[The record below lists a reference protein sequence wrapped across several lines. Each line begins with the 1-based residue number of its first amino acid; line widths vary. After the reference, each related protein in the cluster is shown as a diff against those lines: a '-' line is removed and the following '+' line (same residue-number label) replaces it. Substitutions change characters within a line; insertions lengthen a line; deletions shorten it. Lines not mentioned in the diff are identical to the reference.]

1 MRTIH
6 VKIVD
11 WYIAFKPENEL
22 IYQLLAR
29 HYNVDLE
36 EKSPDYVTCG
46 RLGNEHLQYDCV
58 KIIRVGEN
66 IVPDFNLFDYAIGFD
81 PIEFSDRYIRG
92 PLYVSYSSF
101 ANLETREIPSP
112 EMLLSRNFCSMVVS
126 NGGGD
131 PMCTNFFLRMNQY
144 KSVTSGGRYLNNVG
158 GPVQDKLKFCARYKF
173 NIAFENSCSLG
184 YTTEI
189 VMEPLC
195 VHSIPIYFGNPDVTS
210 DFNKECMVLDCVV
223 NS

>member
-11 WYIAFKPENEL
+11 WYIGFKPENEL

-36 EKSPDYVTCG
+36 EKSPDYVICG

-101 ANLETREIPSP
+101 ANLETREISP
-112 EMLLSRNFCSMVVS
+112 PKCYCQETF
-126 NGGGD
+126 
-131 PMCTNFFLRMNQY
+131 
-144 KSVTSGGRYLNNVG
+144 
-158 GPVQDKLKFCARYKF
+158 A
-173 NIAFENSCSLG
+173 AW
-184 YTTEI
+184 
-189 VMEPLC
+189 
-195 VHSIPIYFGNPDVTS
+195 
-210 DFNKECMVLDCVV
+210 
-223 NS
+223 